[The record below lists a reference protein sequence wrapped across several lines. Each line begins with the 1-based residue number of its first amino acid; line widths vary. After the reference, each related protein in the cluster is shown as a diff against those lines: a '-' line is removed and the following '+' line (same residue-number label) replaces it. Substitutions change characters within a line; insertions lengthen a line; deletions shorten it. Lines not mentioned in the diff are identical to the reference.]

1 MFKCL
6 FRNWWAGQ
14 MLFCHRQKCRLNMQT
29 TLQAIWGCLLN
40 CTKLGTQRKRMINYA
55 ITKTLLIV
63 GPHNQQKWPNQFSPL
78 LLALIA
84 GYISLMICFQ
94 SIKGTW
100 NRTNLQFAILLYIG
114 GKEYDN
120 RIVVGRYILIN
131 WRSVFCWRNILNPF
145 IWCKKSLFAVIIC
158 GSLLWLASIIIL
170 CQFSSHAEDFLILF
184 CRKDILS
191 YTIIMKV
198 LAILA
203 VFCLIAV
210 SLAQ

>member
-1 MFKCL
+1 
-6 FRNWWAGQ
+6 
-14 MLFCHRQKCRLNMQT
+14 MQT
-29 TLQAIWGCLLN
+29 TLQAIWGCYLN
-40 CTKLGTQRKRMINYA
+40 CTKLCTQRKRMINYA

-114 GKEYDN
+114 GKEYEN
-120 RIVVGRYILIN
+120 RIVVGKYILIN

-145 IWCKKSLFAVIIC
+145 IWCKKIIVC
-158 GSLLWLASIIIL
+158 YNHMWFTLVVSFHYNTLPIF
-170 CQFSSHAEDFLILF
+170 QSSVA
-184 CRKDILS
+184 
-191 YTIIMKV
+191 
-198 LAILA
+198 
-203 VFCLIAV
+203 
-210 SLAQ
+210 